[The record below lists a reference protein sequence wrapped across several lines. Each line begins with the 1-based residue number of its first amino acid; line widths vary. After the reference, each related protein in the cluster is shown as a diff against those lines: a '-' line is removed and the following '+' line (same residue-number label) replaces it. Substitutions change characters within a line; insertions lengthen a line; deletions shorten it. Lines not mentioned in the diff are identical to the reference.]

1 MAILSGA
8 RNARDH
14 ALSKKLYRRMKF
26 LFANQSYDL
35 TGASILLANT
45 YISVGKYRQAE
56 DIRLNRLNQ
65 SGNKVKVGLSWT
77 EVSGQLMVKY
87 FFQSTYYIFNKMDR
101 FFSNFELTIDLIL
114 NQVKY
119 MLKSNVCQ
127 RN

>member
-35 TGASILLANT
+35 TAASILLANT
-45 YISVGKYRQAE
+45 YISLGEYRQAE

-77 EVSGQLMVKY
+77 EVNGQLVVKY
-87 FFQSTYYIFNKMDR
+87 FFQNTYYIFNKIDR

-114 NQVKY
+114 NQIKY
-119 MLKSNVCQ
+119 MLK
-127 RN
+127 